1 MTATAKH
8 RSRNGVVTP
17 AARTWL
23 LGAVAGLSVAAALV
37 AQLLYP
43 PGAMDLFTA
52 LIFTL
57 AVASMAG
64 VGAFLAIR
72 VPANRVG
79 WLLLIAGSM
88 LAAGVLCGAYT
99 LGSIAAGGTW
109 SLTAYTAWLTDVLW
123 VPPIVV
129 VAAGVPLAFPD
140 GNLPS
145 PRWRPIAWLLVV
157 GTIMSILAP
166 AFTPGPINET
176 ITLEN
181 PFGIPALAPYLP
193 IADTV
198 SMVTALPAFVGAW
211 AAVVMRFRRGSS
223 IERHQVKWLLTVA
236 LVGVIA
242 FPVAIAGQLLMPES
256 ILSTVAWVVGFVALI
271 GLPLTIGV
279 AILRYRLYEIDR
291 LVSRTIGWAIVTG
304 MLVTVFV
311 VLVVTL
317 QAVLAPVTNENTLA
331 VAASTLVAFAL
342 FQPLR
347 RRVQHAVDRRFDRA
361 RYDGQKTV
369 DAFGERLRG
378 QVNLAEIQAD
388 LSTTITAALSPA
400 SSAVWLRGVTTQRTR
415 GAGAETTVAT
425 GNDLPLASPTP

>member
-1 MTATAKH
+1 M
-8 RSRNGVVTP
+8 TP

-23 LGAVAGLSVAAALV
+23 LGGVAGLSVAAALV

-64 VGAFLAIR
+64 VGAFLTIR
-72 VPANRVG
+72 VSANRVG
-79 WLLLIAGSM
+79 WLLLSAGSM

-109 SLTAYTAWLTDVLW
+109 PLTAYTAWLTDVLW

-129 VAAGVPLAFPD
+129 VAAGVPLIFPD
-140 GNLPS
+140 GDLPS

-176 ITLEN
+176 MTLEN

-198 SMVTALPAFVGAW
+198 SMITALPAFVGAW
-211 AAVVMRFRRGSS
+211 AAVVIRFRRGSS

-256 ILSTVAWVVGFVALI
+256 ILGMVAWVIGFIALI
-271 GLPLTIGV
+271 GLPLTIGI
-279 AILRYRLYEIDR
+279 AILRYRLYDIDR
-291 LVSRTIGWAIVTG
+291 LVSRTIGWAV
-304 MLVTVFV
+304 VTVILAVVFV
-311 VLVVTL
+311 GVVVGL
-317 QAVLAPVTNENTLA
+317 QAVLSPYTSENTLA
-331 VAASTLVAFAL
+331 VAGSTLVAFAL

-347 RRVQHAVDRRFDRA
+347 RRVQRAVDRRFDRA

-369 DAFGERLRG
+369 DAFGEGLRNETDVDAVLGRLSVTTG
-378 QVNLAEIQAD
+378 QAVAPA
-388 LSTTITAALSPA
+388 TIS
-400 SSAVWLRGVTTQRTR
+400 VWLRGPL
-415 GAGAETTVAT
+415 GA
-425 GNDLPLASPTP
+425 